1 MLRLLVLLIGL
12 CPIANAQIADNS
24 QLKIIIKNASV
35 DSIQKIERLAAI
47 LFHDKINAHRVAN
60 GKTKLGWDDTLWL
73 ASRNHNT
80 WMMENTQLA
89 HMEKAGTKSFSGISP
104 GDRYDYVSEN
114 KGKCS
119 WSGEN
124 ALYNF
129 SAGYG
134 TIAENAEHIAE
145 YSFQQ
150 WKSSPGHN
158 ENMLSASSKVHG
170 VAFTI
175 VPGGQVWAT
184 DLFGRPSYAPIV
196 AMPAAIPGVKLTGTP
211 APIASASAP
220 VPKNVTES
228 KPAATPVATNPAP
241 AAKTKSNDTKFVSAS
256 AKYVKLDLEETTAGL
271 ESALYQS
278 SGLKK
283 NKALSKAAQRHAEYM
298 AANQKLV
305 HDEKKQKRKYYAG
318 SPHQRIVKASRGAK
332 LFHKR
337 SAEYIESI
345 AMVQADAALLDIQ
358 ALSKIILLALDKEKT
373 TTGGTVEAVGF
384 GTVIRRV
391 KNELRIY
398 IVREEK
404 CSQ

>member
-1 MLRLLVLLIGL
+1 MKMLRLLILLVGL
-12 CPIANAQIADNS
+12 CPIAHAQIADNS
-24 QLKIIIKNASV
+24 QLRIIITNASV

-47 LFHDKINAHRVAN
+47 LFHDKINAHRSAN
-60 GKTKLGWDDTLWL
+60 GKTALGWDDTLWL

-80 WMMENTQLA
+80 WMMENTQLG
-89 HMEKAGTKSFSGISP
+89 HMEKAGTKSFSGVNP
-104 GDRYDYVSEN
+104 GDRYDYVSKN

-124 ALYNF
+124 ALYNY
-129 SAGYG
+129 SAGNT
-134 TIAENAEHIAE
+134 TIEKNAEQIAE

-150 WKSSPGHN
+150 WKNSPGHN
-158 ENMLSASSKVHG
+158 ANMLSASSKVHG
-170 VAFTI
+170 VAFMI
-175 VPGGQVWAT
+175 ESDGQVWAT

-196 AMPAAIPGVKLTGTP
+196 AMPAAIPGVKLTGAP
-211 APIASASAP
+211 APIASAAP
-220 VPKNVTES
+220 APTTTA
-228 KPAATPVATNPAP
+228 AATT
-241 AAKTKSNDTKFVSAS
+241 TKSKDTKFVSAS
-256 AKYVKLDLEETTAGL
+256 AKYVKLDLEETTAAL
-271 ESALYQS
+271 QSALYQS
-278 SGLKK
+278 SGMKK
-283 NKALSKAAQRHAEYM
+283 SKALSKAAQRHAEYM

-318 SPHQRIVKASRGAK
+318 SPHQRIVKASRGTK

-345 AMVQADAALLDIQ
+345 AMIQADAALLDAQ

-373 TTGGTVEAVGF
+373 VTGGTVEAVGF
-384 GTVIRRV
+384 GIVIRRI

-404 CSQ
+404 SSQ